1 MARLPDKNALSGPVS
16 LRSNRAIATYD
27 TTAIGRG
34 ISAAGDAIAGIGAQ
48 IKERD
53 NALDIARAEAYKTK
67 GLLDVQNE
75 FDVDPDYSTFD
86 KRAPTKTGD
95 VVKNAANLIRDP
107 NMRQRWALG
116 AQNDAARYNDS
127 IFDRGTTL
135 KRQAEVTALDDALEI
150 NRRLYVDPESPDE
163 VKKKARADIEGT
175 LATAEATGLLTPEMG
190 NVRRKL
196 FIEDAD
202 YSRAELA
209 VQRDPSVIPDRNA
222 GPVAAVVNRIIGN
235 ESGGDPTAQ
244 NNRSSAGGL
253 GGFIDSTWVATVRK
267 YRPDI
272 ARGMNNDQIIEL
284 KKTDPTLA
292 VEMTTK
298 FVQENANFLAKSG
311 NAVTPA
317 NLYLAHFAGQGGA
330 SAVLRADDATP
341 LTTVLSP
348 AAIRA
353 NPEVLGSGKTV
364 GDLKRWAEE
373 KMGGL
378 ASGSPLASGPVPQV
392 QFIDETAGKIRSKP
406 VQGWVKDGIARAAGA
421 TDPRIAI
428 KIVSGGQNP
437 LGVGGP
443 RTGSTRHDDGNSADI
458 VLVVDGKPVL
468 PGENKALYAAFLR
481 NAAAA
486 GMTGLGHYSWGIHV
500 GGGKKAA
507 WGPDTTGKTL
517 DPVFA
522 KAIEEGWASAG
533 SGAAAGPD
541 WWGRLS
547 PEQQQDIQNKAQARS
562 NQIAV
567 ETRGQIEVAAAN
579 APAAILNTGQYDGI
593 LPTADQFM
601 QAYGPEDGARR
612 FNAFSADVETSQQAF
627 EFRTMSADQIKAA
640 ISEAVPTSS
649 GDNAALETARYETLT
664 KAAETIL
671 KVREADP
678 ATYARQAFP
687 SVDAA
692 WSNVQQEGGYRA
704 AIAASVAAQQ
714 QLGVA
719 DVKPLPKFAADE
731 AVTTFKD
738 EQAPVNDRVAAVM
751 RVLVA
756 TDDGP
761 QRRALFEQLAD
772 AGLPDTTEGAIDAYL
787 RGDTGAAN
795 RLFEAAMV
803 DPSKLPGKID
813 ATPAE
818 IDEEIQGALFAEGEI
833 GDIFYGI
840 SDGSADNLISAQR
853 DNKLLSNAVNIRMR
867 RGETLDDAVQ
877 GAAKDLF
884 GDVQVV
890 NESNAQIILPK
901 DADAAAVLSGLESI
915 LPDVRRAVAD
925 ALTLQ
930 GPVPTSDGTKAI
942 MDATTANRIEDIL
955 ATGYFRNAEGG
966 YVYID
971 PYTGGA
977 IPDANG
983 NPVIFTLPEMS
994 APVDGNGNPVP
1005 VAPEAPSFSKTMRME
1020 NEARQKVFQ

>member
-16 LRSNRAIATYD
+16 LRSGRAIATYD
-27 TTAIGRG
+27 ATAIGRG
-34 ISAAGDAIAGIGAQ
+34 ISAAGGAIAGLGAQ
-48 IKERD
+48 IRERN

-75 FDVDPDYSTFD
+75 FDVDPDYATFG
-86 KRAPTKTGD
+86 KRAPAKTGD
-95 VVKNAANLIRDP
+95 VVKNAAGLIRDP
-107 NMRQRWALG
+107 YMREKWSLN

-127 IFDRGTTL
+127 IFDRGVTL
-135 KRQAEVTALDDALEI
+135 GRQAEVVALDDALEI
-150 NRRLYVDPESPDE
+150 NRRLYVDPDTSDD

-202 YSRAELA
+202 YSRGELA
-209 VQRDPSVIPDRNA
+209 VQRDPGVIPGRYA
-222 GPVAAVVNRIIGN
+222 GAVDAVTNRIIGN
-235 ESGGDPTAQ
+235 ESGGDPNAQ
-244 NNRSSAGGL
+244 NSRSSAGGL

-272 ARGMNNDQIIEL
+272 ARGMSNDDIIGL
-284 KKTDPTLA
+284 KKGDPALA
-292 VEMTTK
+292 VEMTRRLTE
-298 FVQENANFLAKSG
+298 ENAAFLSRNGK
-311 NAVTPA
+311 AVTPA
-317 NLYLAHFAGQGGA
+317 NLYMAHFVGQGGA
-330 SAVLRADDATP
+330 QKVLSADDATP
-341 LTTVLSP
+341 LVSVLDS

-353 NPEVLGSGKTV
+353 NPEVLGGGKTV
-364 GDLKRWAEE
+364 GDLKRWTEE

-378 ASGSPLASGPVPQV
+378 TNAGPFSGPVPPV

-406 VQGWVKDGIARAAGA
+406 VQSWVKDGIARAAGA

-437 LGVGGP
+437 LGVGGQ

-458 VLVVDGKPVL
+458 VLVVDGRPVL
-468 PGENKALYAAFLR
+468 PEENKELYAAFLR

-522 KAIEEGWASAG
+522 KAINDGWASRG
-533 SGAAAGPD
+533 NAAGPD
-541 WWGRLS
+541 WYQRLS
-547 PEQQQDIQNKAQARS
+547 PERRQDLQNKAQTRS

-567 ETRGQIEVAAAN
+567 ETRGQIEVATTN
-579 APAAILNTGQYDGI
+579 APAAILNTGRYDGN

-601 QAYGPEDGARR
+601 QAYGAEEGARR

-627 EFRTMSADQIKAA
+627 EFRTMSEDQIKAV

-649 GDNAALETARYETLT
+649 GDNAALETERYETLT
-664 KAAETIL
+664 RAADATLKARA
-671 KVREADP
+671 ADP

-692 WSNVQQEGGYRA
+692 WANVQDEGGYRA
-704 AIAASVAAQQ
+704 AIAASIAAQQ
-714 QLGVA
+714 QLGIA
-719 DVKPLPKFAADE
+719 EVKPLPKFAADA
-731 AVTTFKD
+731 AVESYKD
-738 EQAPVNDRVAAVM
+738 ERIPTKERVESVL

-756 TDDGP
+756 TDDNA
-761 QRRALFEQLAD
+761 QRRVLFEQLVD
-772 AGLPDTTEGAIDAYL
+772 AGLPGEVEGAIDAYM
-787 RGDTGAAN
+787 RGDEGAAG

-803 DPSKLPGKID
+803 DVSKLPGKID

-818 IDEEIQGALFAEGEI
+818 IDEAVQGELFEEGSV
-833 GDIFYGI
+833 GDIYYGI
-840 SDGSADNLISAQR
+840 SDGSADNLLSAQR
-853 DNKLLSNAVNIRMR
+853 DNALLTKAVNIRMR
-867 RGETLDDAVQ
+867 RGEDLEAAVQ

-890 NESNAQIILPK
+890 NESNAQIILPAGA
-901 DADAAAVLSGLESI
+901 DADAVLSGLESI
-915 LPDVRRAVAD
+915 LPDVRSAVTD

-930 GPVPTSDGTKAI
+930 GPVPVSDGTKAI
-942 MDATTANRIEDIL
+942 MDATTANRVEDIL

-971 PYTGGA
+971 PYTGAA
-977 IPDANG
+977 IPDAAG
-983 NPVIFTLPEMS
+983 NPMIFKIPATT
-994 APVDGNGNPVP
+994 APVDVNGNPVP
-1005 VAPEAPSFSKTMRME
+1005 VAPEAPGFSKTMRME

>member
-1 MARLPDKNALSGPVS
+1 MARLPSKYDLSGPAS
-16 LRSNRAIATYD
+16 MRSGRAIATYD
-27 TTAIGRG
+27 ATAIGRG
-34 ISAAGDAIAGIGAQ
+34 ISAAGDAITGIGAQ
-48 IKERD
+48 IRERD

-75 FDVDPDYSTFD
+75 FDVDPDYSTF
-86 KRAPTKTGD
+86 KQRAPVKTGE

-107 NMRQRWALG
+107 NMRQRWFLG

-127 IFDRGTTL
+127 IFDRGVTL
-135 KRQAEVTALDDALEI
+135 GRQAEVVALDDALEV
-150 NRRLYVDPESPDE
+150 NRRLYVDPNTSDD

-175 LATAEATGLLTPEMG
+175 LATAEATGLLTPDAG
-190 NVRRKL
+190 NARRKL
-196 FIEDAD
+196 YLEDAD

-209 VQRDPSVIPDRNA
+209 VQRDPSIIPNRYA
-222 GPVAAVVNRIIGN
+222 GAVDAVTNRIIGN
-235 ESGGDPTAQ
+235 ESGGDPAAQ
-244 NNRSSAGGL
+244 NSRSTAGGL

-272 ARGMNNDQIIEL
+272 ARGMSNDDIIGL
-284 KKTDPTLA
+284 KKGDPAMA
-292 VEMTTK
+292 VEMTRRLTE
-298 FVQENANFLAKSG
+298 ENAAFLSRNGK
-311 NAVTPA
+311 AVTPA
-317 NLYLAHFAGQGGA
+317 NLYMAHFVGQGGA
-330 SAVLRADDATP
+330 QKVLSADDATP
-341 LTTVLSP
+341 LASVLDS

-353 NPEVLGSGKTV
+353 NPEVLGGGKTV
-364 GDLKRWAEE
+364 GDLKRWTEE
-373 KMGGL
+373 KMGGSTN
-378 ASGSPLASGPVPQV
+378 AGPFAGPVPPV

-406 VQGWVKDGIARAAGA
+406 VQSWVKDGIARAAGA

-468 PGENKALYAAFLR
+468 PGENKELYAAFLR

-517 DPVFA
+517 DPVFG
-522 KAIEEGWASAG
+522 KAINDGWASRG
-533 SGAAAGPD
+533 NAAGPD
-541 WWGRLS
+541 WYQRLS
-547 PEQQQDIQNKAQARS
+547 PEQRQDIQNKAQTRS

-567 ETRGQIEVAAAN
+567 ETRGQIEVATTN
-579 APAAILNTGQYDGI
+579 APAAILNTGRYDGN

-601 QAYGPEDGARR
+601 QAYGAEEGARR

-640 ISEAVPTSS
+640 ISDAVPTSS

-664 KAAETIL
+664 RAAETTL
-671 KVREADP
+671 KARAADP
-678 ATYARQAFP
+678 AGYARQAFP

-714 QLGVA
+714 QLGIA

-731 AVTTFKD
+731 AVATYKD
-738 EQAPVNDRVAAVM
+738 ETAPPDERVASVV
-751 RVLVA
+751 RVLAA
-756 TDDGP
+756 TDDAG
-761 QRRALFEQLAD
+761 QRRALFEQLVD
-772 AGLPDTTEGAIDAYL
+772 AGLPDVTEGAVEAYL
-787 RGDTGAAN
+787 RGDEGAAR

-803 DPSKLPGKID
+803 DTAKLPGKID
-813 ATPAE
+813 ATPAK
-818 IDEEIQGALFAEGEI
+818 IDEAVQGELFEEGSI
-833 GDIFYGI
+833 GDIYYGI
-840 SDGSADNLISAQR
+840 SDGSAENLLRAQR
-853 DNKLLSNAVNIRMR
+853 DNTLLTKAVNIRMR
-867 RGETLDDAVQ
+867 RGEDLDAAVQ

-901 DADAAAVLSGLESI
+901 DADADAVMAGLESI
-915 LPDVRRAVAD
+915 LPDVRAAVSA

-942 MDATTANRIEDIL
+942 MDATTANRIDDIL

-977 IPDANG
+977 IPDSNG
-983 NPVIFTLPEMS
+983 DPVVFKLPAS
-994 APVDGNGNPVP
+994 VAPAAVDGAMPAA
-1005 VAPEAPSFSKTMRME
+1005 APEQSGFSKTMRME
-1020 NEARQKVFQ
+1020 NEARQQVFQ

>member
-16 LRSNRAIATYD
+16 LRSGRAIATYD

-175 LATAEATGLLTPEMG
+175 LATAEATGLLTPEG
-190 NVRRKL
+190 ANAFRKKYV
-196 FIEDAD
+196 EDAD
-202 YSRAELA
+202 YSRGELA
-209 VQRDPSVIPDRNA
+209 VQRDPNIISKPLPQNVA
-222 GPVAAVVNRIIGN
+222 GRAEAAMAFYVGRGYTKEQAAGIVGNLIAESKLDPNVKPGDNGTAFGIAQWRGERVTRLKRFAAASGKDWQDFETQLAFVDMELQNHETATYRALKGAKTVDEATAAFIGYERPAGWSAN
-235 ESGGDPTAQ
+235 NPRGGHNYGGRLKFAAQ
-244 NNRSSAGGL
+244 A
-253 GGFIDSTWVATVRK
+253 
-267 YRPDI
+267 
-272 ARGMNNDQIIEL
+272 
-284 KKTDPTLA
+284 
-292 VEMTTK
+292 
-298 FVQENANFLAKSG
+298 
-311 NAVTPA
+311 
-317 NLYLAHFAGQGGA
+317 AGQ
-330 SAVLRADDATP
+330 
-341 LTTVLSP
+341 
-348 AAIRA
+348 
-353 NPEVLGSGKTV
+353 EV
-364 GDLKRWAEE
+364 
-373 KMGGL
+373 
-378 ASGSPLASGPVPQV
+378 
-392 QFIDETAGKIRSKP
+392 
-406 VQGWVKDGIARAAGA
+406 
-421 TDPRIAI
+421 
-428 KIVSGGQNP
+428 N
-437 LGVGGP
+437 
-443 RTGSTRHDDGNSADI
+443 
-458 VLVVDGKPVL
+458 
-468 PGENKALYAAFLR
+468 
-481 NAAAA
+481 
-486 GMTGLGHYSWGIHV
+486 
-500 GGGKKAA
+500 
-507 WGPDTTGKTL
+507 
-517 DPVFA
+517 
-522 KAIEEGWASAG
+522 
-533 SGAAAGPD
+533 PD
-541 WWGRLS
+541 WYQRLS
-547 PEQQQDIQNKAQARS
+547 PEQRQDIQNKAQTRS

-692 WSNVQQEGGYRA
+692 WNNVQQEGGYRA

-761 QRRALFEQLAD
+761 QRRALFEQLVD

-818 IDEEIQGALFAEGEI
+818 INEEIQGALFAEGEI

-840 SDGSADNLISAQR
+840 SDGSADNLLSAQR

-867 RGETLDDAVQ
+867 RGESLDAAVQ

>member
-1 MARLPDKNALSGPVS
+1 MAKLPTRDNLSGAVS
-16 LRSNRAIATYD
+16 MRSGRQIATYD

-34 ISAAGDAIAGIGAQ
+34 IAEAGAALSGLGAQ
-48 IKERD
+48 IREKD

-75 FDVDPDYSTFD
+75 FDVDPDYSTF
-86 KRAPTKTGD
+86 KQRAPAKTGE

-107 NMRQRWALG
+107 YMRQKWALV
-116 AQNDAARYNDS
+116 AQNDAARYSDS
-127 IFDRGTTL
+127 ILDRGVTL
-135 KRQAEVTALDDALEI
+135 GRQAEVVALDDALEI
-150 NRRLYVDPESPDE
+150 NRRLYVDPDTPEE
-163 VKKKARADIEGT
+163 VKAKARADIEGT
-175 LATAEATGLLTPEMG
+175 LATAEATGLLTPEG
-190 NVRRKL
+190 ANAFRKKY
-196 FIEDAD
+196 IEDAD
-202 YSRAELA
+202 YSRGELA
-209 VQRDPSVIPDRNA
+209 VQRDPGVIPGRYA
-222 GPVAAVVNRIIGN
+222 GAVDAVTNRIIGN
-235 ESGGDPTAQ
+235 ESGGDPNAQ
-244 NNRSSAGGL
+244 NSRSSAGGL

-272 ARGMNNDQIIEL
+272 ARGMSNDDIIGL
-284 KKTDPTLA
+284 KKGDPALA
-292 VEMTTK
+292 VEMTRRLTE
-298 FVQENANFLAKSG
+298 ENAAFLARNGK
-311 NAVTPA
+311 AVTPA

-330 SAVLRADDATP
+330 QKVLSADDATP
-341 LTTVLSP
+341 LVSVLDS

-353 NPEVLGSGKTV
+353 NPEVLGGGKTV
-364 GDLKRWAEE
+364 GDLKRWTEQ
-373 KMGGL
+373 KMGGADL
-378 ASGSPLASGPVPQV
+378 FGGPVPQV
-392 QFIDETAGKIRSKP
+392 QFIDDTAGKIRSKP
-406 VQGWVKDGIARAAGA
+406 VQSWVKDGIARAAAA

-458 VLVVDGKPVL
+458 VLLVDGKPVL
-468 PGENKALYAAFLR
+468 PGQDKALYANFLR

-500 GGGKKAA
+500 GGGSKAA

-522 KAIEEGWASAG
+522 KAINDGWASRG
-533 SGAAAGPD
+533 TSAGPD
-541 WWGRLS
+541 WYQRLS
-547 PEQQQDIQNKAQARS
+547 PEQRQDIQSKAQTRS

-579 APAAILNTGQYDGI
+579 APAAILNTGRYDGI
-593 LPTADQFM
+593 LPTAEQFM

-627 EFRTMSADQIKAA
+627 EFRTMSADQIKQV

-664 KAAETIL
+664 RAADTTLKARA
-671 KVREADP
+671 ADP

-714 QLGVA
+714 QLGIT

-731 AVTTFKD
+731 AVSIYKD
-738 EQAPVNDRVAAVM
+738 ENVRTEDRIASVV
-751 RVLVA
+751 RVLAA
-756 TDDGP
+756 TDDVG
-761 QRRALFEQLAD
+761 QRRALFEQLVD
-772 AGLPDTTEGAIDAYL
+772 AGLPDVTEGAVEAYL
-787 RGDTGAAN
+787 RGDEGAAR

-803 DPSKLPGKID
+803 DTSKLPGKID
-813 ATPAE
+813 ATPAQ
-818 IDEEIQGALFAEGEI
+818 IDEAVQNELFAEGSV
-833 GDIFYGI
+833 GDIYYGI
-840 SDGSADNLISAQR
+840 SDGSADNLLRAQR
-853 DNKLLSNAVNIRMR
+853 DNALLTKAVNIRMR
-867 RGETLDDAVQ
+867 RGEELSDAVQ
-877 GAAKDLF
+877 GAAEDLF
-884 GDVQVV
+884 GKVQVV
-890 NESNAQIILPK
+890 NESNAQIILPAGA
-901 DADAAAVLSGLESI
+901 DADAVLSGLESI
-915 LPDVRRAVAD
+915 LPDVRRAVTD

-942 MDATTANRIEDIL
+942 MDATTANRVEDIL

-971 PYTGGA
+971 PYTGAA
-977 IPDANG
+977 IPDASG
-983 NPVIFTLPEMS
+983 NPMIFKIPATA
-994 APVDGNGNPVP
+994 APVDANGQPVP
-1005 VAPEAPSFSKTMRME
+1005 AAPPASGFSKTMRME
-1020 NEARQKVFQ
+1020 NEARQKVFR